1 MFNGKV
7 ENKMCIWWLLLPRV
21 NTQTKCFAHLQKTK
35 DGEERMIKKR
45 RKKQDGGI
53 LEEKKPKK
61 NKVPRTG

>member
-7 ENKMCIWWLLLPRV
+7 KIKPVSSDLLPHV
-21 NTQTKCFAHLQKTK
+21 NTQTKCFANLQKTK
-35 DGEERMIKKR
+35 DGEERVIKKR